1 MAKCIK
7 DTGGKIT
14 RVSDGLAFEKVKA
27 GDYTYCSKSDWKKQ
41 FESKSNFCAPVAQ

>member
-7 DTGGKIT
+7 DIEGKIT

-27 GDYTYCSKSDWKKQ
+27 GGYTYCSKSDWKKAVRVK
-41 FESKSNFCAPVAQ
+41 E